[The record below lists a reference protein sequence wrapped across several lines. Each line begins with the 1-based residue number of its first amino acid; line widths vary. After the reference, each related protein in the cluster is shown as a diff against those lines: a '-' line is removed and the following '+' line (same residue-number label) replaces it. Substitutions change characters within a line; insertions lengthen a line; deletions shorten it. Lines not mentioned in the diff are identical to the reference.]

1 MTEAAKKSAQSQLD
15 RFKAM
20 TKELDTSNDE
30 GRWEAQLRKV
40 MAHKPKPGKPE

>member
-1 MTEAAKKSAQSQLD
+1 MTDAAKKSAQSQLD

-20 TKELDTSNDE
+20 AKEVGADKDE

-40 MAHKPKPGKPE
+40 MAHKPKPEKPA